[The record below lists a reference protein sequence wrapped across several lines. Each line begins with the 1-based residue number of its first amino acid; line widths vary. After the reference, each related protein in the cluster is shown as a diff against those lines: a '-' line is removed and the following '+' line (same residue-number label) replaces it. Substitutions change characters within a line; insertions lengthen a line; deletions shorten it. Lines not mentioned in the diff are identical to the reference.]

1 MDSLKTPPLLSLRS
15 VSFSYDGT
23 RRVLDGISL
32 DVRPGERVAV
42 LGHNGSGKST
52 LVRILGALQAPLQG
66 ACFIS
71 GRDARDVPFAE
82 LHATVGVVFQNP
94 ENQLVAAVVED
105 DVAFALENQGLPP
118 KEIQERVD
126 WALERVGMAH
136 KRASPVSALSGGE
149 KQRVALAGA
158 LAAKAEC
165 LVLDEPTA
173 MLDPEGRLEVARVLR
188 DVHASGTALVQV
200 THQLE
205 CLEDADRILVLASG
219 RWLWQG
225 AARDFWPEAERLGFE
240 LPPFRRLIAGLGARG
255 VAVPSPSTDAVVS
268 ALETCLP
275 EGVVPSPRPERPPE
289 PAAPAF
295 LEVRDLT
302 FRFDGPDSAEEP
314 VLDGVGAL
322 FPAGA
327 WTAVVGRTGSGKST
341 LVQHLNG
348 LYKVQAGRILLT
360 GEPLP
365 QKGEALHRLR
375 RTVGL
380 VFQAPEDQI
389 FCPTVWEELAFA
401 PKNAGFEGERLE
413 RAVRRALD
421 GVGLSDGF
429 LPRNPLALSG
439 GERRLVAIASVLA
452 AEPECLVLDEPTAGL
467 DAAYRTRILALL
479 SNLRAG
485 GRTIVTVTH
494 DLEMA
499 FGCCDRLL
507 VMDAG
512 RSRGEGDVETA
523 LPSLMR
529 VLSPSVWPEVLQV
542 SDRLHARLS
551 EIPLTWEPDALLRAL
566 DALRIPENAPAA
578 AAQTGGRTLTE

>member
-71 GRDARDVPFAE
+71 GRDVRDIPFAE

-105 DVAFALENQGLPP
+105 DVAFAPENQGLPP
-118 KEIQERVD
+118 REIQERVD
-126 WALERVGMAH
+126 WALARVGMAH

-225 AARDFWPEAERLGFE
+225 DACDFWPEAERLGFE
-240 LPPFRRLIAGLGARG
+240 LPPLRRLLAGLGARG
-255 VAVPSPSTDAVVS
+255 IAVPSPSADAVVS
-268 ALETCLP
+268 ALEPRLLD
-275 EGVVPSPRPERPPE
+275 GDAALFPSPERPPA
-289 PAAPAF
+289 PVAPAF
-295 LEVRDLT
+295 LEVRDLA

-314 VLDGVGAL
+314 VLDGVDAL

-327 WTAVVGRTGSGKST
+327 WTSVVGRTGSGKST

-348 LYKVQAGRILLT
+348 LYAVQSGRILLT

-389 FCPTVWEELAFA
+389 FCPTVREELAFA
-401 PKNAGFEGERLE
+401 PVNAGFEGERLE
-413 RAVRRALD
+413 RAILRALD
-421 GVGLSDGF
+421 GVGLSDDF

-467 DAAYRTRILALL
+467 DAAYRTRIVALL
-479 SNLRAG
+479 SNLRAE

-512 RSRGEGDVETA
+512 RSRGEGDVGTA

-542 SDRLHARLS
+542 SDRLHKRLA
-551 EIPLTWEPDALLRAL
+551 EIPLTWEPDVLLRAL
-566 DALRIPENAPAA
+566 DSLGSGER
-578 AAQTGGRTLTE
+578 TGRRGVDGRTNPD